1 MPYNNSMVSFFKRN
15 KTTDGQAIHD
25 NKVISL
31 LVAKN
36 KFQADDISKV
46 KNRTHVVVVGNV
58 VSTRI
63 VPKAKSFWFEVI
75 IDDGTGKVDG
85 WFFGRKEIKGLE
97 LGSLVLM
104 KGLVQMD
111 EGEMTIAN
119 PFYQLL

>member
-1 MPYNNSMVSFFKRN
+1 MPYNVVMISIFK
-15 KTTDGQAIHD
+15 
-25 NKVISL
+25 
-31 LVAKN
+31 KN
-36 KFQADDISKV
+36 KESAVSKNPKKNITIKEAKKKFNADDIAKV
-46 KNRTHVVVVGNV
+46 KNRTQIVAVGHV

-75 IDDGTGKVDG
+75 IDDGTGKIDG

-104 KGLVQMD
+104 RGLVQMD

-119 PFYQLL
+119 PFYQIL